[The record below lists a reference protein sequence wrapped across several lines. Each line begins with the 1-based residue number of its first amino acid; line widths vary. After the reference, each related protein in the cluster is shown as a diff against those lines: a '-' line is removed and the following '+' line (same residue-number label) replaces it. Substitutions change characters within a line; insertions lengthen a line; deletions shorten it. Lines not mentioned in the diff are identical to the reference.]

1 MIPATATTMAGIAIA
16 AISSSL
22 VLILCNLESILSST
36 TSTTLSTDELRLVVK
51 ILGSR
56 RIESKPSPDEGVLVG
71 AVVVVVVLSFRLCPE
86 KSCAS
91 AVVDDVNAGNTRK

>member
-1 MIPATATTMAGIAIA
+1 MIPAIAATIAGIAIA

-22 VLILCNLESILSST
+22 VLISCNLVSILSST

-51 ILGSR
+51 ILGFR

-71 AVVVVVVLSFRLCPE
+71 GAVVVVVVVVSFRLCPE

-91 AVVDDVNAGNTRK
+91 TVVDDV

>member
-1 MIPATATTMAGIAIA
+1 MIPAIAATIAGIAIA

-22 VLILCNLESILSST
+22 VLIPCNLESILSST

-51 ILGSR
+51 ILGFR
-56 RIESKPSPDEGVLVG
+56 RIESKPSPDEEVLVGG
-71 AVVVVVVLSFRLCPE
+71 AVVVSFRLCPE

-91 AVVDDVNAGNTRK
+91 TVVDDVNAGNTRK